1 MEGALK
7 KDPLSAPNN
16 GAGLPLIIGGDVN
29 IAYEFKVLPEQ
40 SRRNIMMENAV
51 RFYSLDV

>member
-1 MEGALK
+1 MVGSPFLRERGNKPENRQSL
-7 KDPLSAPNN
+7 
-16 GAGLPLIIGGDVN
+16 IGGDVN

-51 RFYSLDV
+51 RFNSLDV